1 MRLKHS
7 KLTHIQTNKLVEHF
21 VAGTPART
29 ACLLV
34 GVNKITA
41 THFYHRLRVVISDWL
56 AEEAAELA
64 GEIEVDESYFGGVRK
79 GKRGRGAAGKVP
91 VFGLLKR
98 GGRVFVLPVK
108 DTKSDTLIPII
119 ACKVQPDSVVYTDSF
134 RAYDQLDVTDFH
146 HMRINHSK
154 LFADRENH
162 INGIENFW
170 NQAKRHLRRYN
181 GIPRQNFH
189 LFIKEREW
197 RFNYGPTDQLLKI
210 LRAWLKP
217 YAKSSKS

>member
-1 MRLKHS
+1 MRLRHS
-7 KLTHIQTNKLVEHF
+7 RLTHNQSNRLIEHF

-29 ACLLV
+29 AAALI
-34 GVNKITA
+34 GVNKDTA
-41 THFYHRLRVVISDWL
+41 ATFYHRLRIVIAKNL
-56 AEEAAELA
+56 AAEAGDLA
-64 GEIEVDESYFGGVRK
+64 GEVEVDESYFGGVRK

-98 GGRVFVLPVK
+98 GGHVFVLPVK
-108 DTKSDTLIPII
+108 DTKPDTLIPII

-134 RAYDQLDVTDFH
+134 RAYDQLDITDFH

-162 INGIENFW
+162 NKGIENFW

-181 GIPRQNFH
+181 GIPRQHFL

-197 RFNYGPTDQLLKI
+197 RSNYGPPDALLQT
-210 LRAWLKP
+210 LRKWLKP
-217 YAKSSKS
+217 YLRR